1 MAFSTISAIVQ
12 PAFLARATMSAFTPF
27 LSRVA
32 NGSTLP
38 VARSDRPSTLGA
50 AGVAD
55 LRDRMMTGR
64 FKVFDHCS
72 EWFEEFRQ
80 YHRKDGRIVK
90 AHDDLL
96 DATRYGVMM
105 LRMAREVRDGKIKR
119 RRPRTARD
127 VEYDVFGL

>member
-1 MAFSTISAIVQ
+1 MTRNTAKART
-12 PAFLARATMSAFTPF
+12 FLPTAVFGMGFGAMM
-27 LSRVA
+27 
-32 NGSTLP
+32 NGSAENNMLP
-38 VARSDRPSTLGA
+38 DKHLQKSMRP
-50 AGVAD
+50 D

-80 YHRKDGRIVK
+80 YYRKDGRIVK

-105 LRMAREVRDGKIKR
+105 LRFAKEVKDGKIKR
-119 RRPRTARD
+119 RRPAVVKG
-127 VEYDVFGL
+127 VEYDVFNY

>member
-1 MAFSTISAIVQ
+1 
-12 PAFLARATMSAFTPF
+12 
-27 LSRVA
+27 
-32 NGSTLP
+32 
-38 VARSDRPSTLGA
+38 
-50 AGVAD
+50 
-55 LRDRMMTGR
+55 MMTGR
-64 FKVFDHCS
+64 FKVCDHCS

-105 LRMAREVRDGKIKR
+105 LRFAKEVKDGKIKR
-119 RRPRTARD
+119 RRPAVVRD